1 MLRISNLIPFPQVTP
16 FIMLVRRSL
25 SNAGAKV
32 VLYNIRSKYFTKY
45 FVFIFSSKTLLYN
58 VRTKKKRN
66 TGINET
72 DTDKS
77 AEINLAH
84 SVAKSKPVQSISR
97 KKNKDA
103 VHCVFTFQRV
113 CLSTA
118 VVRPFDSYG
127 KAFRQ
132 LSKYLPTAVERQ
144 IVREINFICSPYIK
158 QNSVFFDIRIRSFAI
173 DAISNLHN
181 RSIRSFTRLWSFP
194 FFIEW

>member
-16 FIMLVRRSL
+16 FIISGAPFSL
-25 SNAGAKV
+25 ECGCKSSA
-32 VLYNIRSKYFTKY
+32 LQHTLQIFYQIFCIY
-45 FVFIFSSKTLLYN
+45 FSSKTLLYN
-58 VRTKKKRN
+58 VRTKEKRN

-84 SVAKSKPVQSISR
+84 SVAKSKPVQSIGR

-103 VHCVFTFQRV
+103 VHCVFIFQTV

-118 VVRPFDSYG
+118 VGRPFDSYG

-132 LSKYLPTAVERQ
+132 LSKYLTTAVERQ
-144 IVREINFICSPYIK
+144 IV
-158 QNSVFFDIRIRSFAI
+158 
-173 DAISNLHN
+173 
-181 RSIRSFTRLWSFP
+181 
-194 FFIEW
+194 